1 MSLRKTVTRTVA
13 QSVNPLSVL
22 NIQQK
27 LGNQYTV
34 KQVRNAVSQSKE
46 LVPVGK
52 NGGLMLYA
60 YKDKGSK
67 PKRTA
72 KPAPKPT
79 PKPVSMLDSILE
91 PLAALEAQK
100 RLSLDALHAIKE
112 IVDKAINEVSQI

>member
-27 LGNQYTV
+27 LGDQYTV

-67 PKRTA
+67 PKSKRTA
-72 KPAPKPT
+72 KPA